1 MSNRKLIR
9 PNLKDVK
16 ARMGAP
22 DSKKPHHQ
30 IEYGRQGPSGGGTDQ
45 PLLSHPL
52 LTTARRKQA
61 PPEQTYA
68 ENFYYLKQMTSK
80 TIIVIIMEDGEEIRG
95 IIEWYDKNCL
105 KVNRLKEPNL
115 LIMKSKIKYMYKQEE
130 ESRFAR
136 RRIRRPVVETKTEK
150 ADLPDE
156 KPDSEKQD

>member
-9 PNLKDVK
+9 PNLQEIKDKLSSESK
-16 ARMGAP
+16 ATP
-22 DSKKPHHQ
+22 Q
-30 IEYGRQGPSGGGTDQ
+30 RQPSVTRQSAGISAADQ

-80 TIIVIIMEDGEEIRG
+80 MPMVIFLENGEEIRG

-105 KVNRLKEPNL
+105 KVNRTKEPNL

-130 ESRFAR
+130 ETRQMKR
-136 RRIRRPVVETKTEK
+136 RTRRAKQESQASEEDTTE
-150 ADLPDE
+150 
-156 KPDSEKQD
+156 

>member
-9 PNLKDVK
+9 PNLQEIKDKMTTENK
-16 ARMGAP
+16 ATP
-22 DSKKPHHQ
+22 Q
-30 IEYGRQGPSGGGTDQ
+30 RQPSVTRQSAGISEANQ

-80 TIIVIIMEDGEEIRG
+80 MQMVIFMDNGEEIRG

-105 KVNRLKEPNL
+105 KVNRVKDPNL
-115 LIMKSKIKYMYKQEE
+115 LIMKSKIKYMYKQEDE
-130 ESRFAR
+130 NRSLKRRQQKNSKSESDIF
-136 RRIRRPVVETKTEK
+136 
-150 ADLPDE
+150 DND
-156 KPDSEKQD
+156 

>member
-16 ARMGAP
+16 AKMGAP
-22 DSKKPHHQ
+22 ESRPRHQ
-30 IEYGRQGPSGGGTDQ
+30 IEYGRQGAPSGADQ

-80 TIIVIIMEDGEEIRG
+80 TVIVIIMEDGEEIRG

-115 LIMKSKIKYMYKQEE
+115 LIMKAKIKYMYKQEE
-130 ESRFAR
+130 ESRSAR
-136 RRIRRPVVETKTEK
+136 RRTRRPAVEIKR
-150 ADLPDE
+150 E
-156 KPDSEKQD
+156 KPDLAGDAPDSE

>member
-9 PNLKDVK
+9 PNLQEIKDK
-16 ARMGAP
+16 MTTENRAMP
-22 DSKKPHHQ
+22 Q
-30 IEYGRQGPSGGGTDQ
+30 RQPTVTRQSAGISEAHQ

-80 TIIVIIMEDGEEIRG
+80 MQMVIFLESGEEIRG

-105 KVNRLKEPNL
+105 KVNRTKEPNL
-115 LIMKSKIKYMYKQEE
+115 LIMKSKIKYMYKQEDE
-130 ESRFAR
+130 RKSMKRYSSKKPY
-136 RRIRRPVVETKTEK
+136 ISDQNTVKKDPVKK
-150 ADLPDE
+150 
-156 KPDSEKQD
+156 DSE

>member
-16 ARMGAP
+16 AKMG
-22 DSKKPHHQ
+22 DSDSRPRHQ
-30 IEYGRQGPSGGGTDQ
+30 IEYGRQGPSSGGSDQ

-80 TIIVIIMEDGEEIRG
+80 TVVVIIMEDGEEIRG

-105 KVNRLKEPNL
+105 KVNRMKEPNL
-115 LIMKSKIKYMYKQEE
+115 LIMKARIKYMYKQEE
-130 ESRFAR
+130 ESRSAR
-136 RRIRRPVVETKTEK
+136 RRTRRPVRTEAEKTD
-150 ADLPDE
+150 APVE
-156 KPDSEKQD
+156 KPEPEKKD

>member
-16 ARMGAP
+16 AKMGDAESRP
-22 DSKKPHHQ
+22 RHQ
-30 IEYGRQGPSGGGTDQ
+30 IEHGRQGAPGGGADQ

-68 ENFYYLKQMTSK
+68 ENFYYLKQMTSR
-80 TIIVIIMEDGEEIRG
+80 TVVVIIMEDGEEIRG

-105 KVNRLKEPNL
+105 KVNRVKEPNL
-115 LIMKSKIKYMYKQEE
+115 LIMKARIKYMYKQEE
-130 ESRFAR
+130 EARSAR
-136 RRIRRPVVETKTEK
+136 RRTRRQASVEPKETRVSATKAGPEK
-150 ADLPDE
+150 D
-156 KPDSEKQD
+156 

>member
-9 PNLKDVK
+9 PNLKDIK
-16 ARMGAP
+16 EKMGAS
-22 DSKKPHHQ
+22 DSRPRHQ
-30 IEYGRQGPSGGGTDQ
+30 AEYGRQGAPGGGSDQ

-80 TIIVIIMEDGEEIRG
+80 TVIVIIMEDGEEIRG

-105 KVNRLKEPNL
+105 KVNRIKEPNL

-130 ESRFAR
+130 ENRSAR
-136 RRIRRPVVETKTEK
+136 RRAHRPVRPKITREAG
-150 ADLPDE
+150 ADDKGNPE
-156 KPDSEKQD
+156 PEN

>member
-9 PNLKDVK
+9 PNLKDIK
-16 ARMGAP
+16 AKMGAP
-22 DSKKPHHQ
+22 DSKPRHQ
-30 IEYGRQGPSGGGTDQ
+30 IEYGRQGSPSGGADQ

-80 TIIVIIMEDGEEIRG
+80 TVVVIIMEDGEEIRG

-130 ESRFAR
+130 ESRSAR
-136 RRIRRPVVETKTEK
+136 RRIHRQVRTETDKT
-150 ADLPDE
+150 DVPDE
-156 KPDSEKQD
+156 KPDSKKKD

>member
-9 PNLKDVK
+9 PNLKDIK

-22 DSKKPHHQ
+22 DSRPQHQ
-30 IEYGRQGPSGGGTDQ
+30 IEYSRQRPSGGGADQ

-80 TIIVIIMEDGEEIRG
+80 TVIVIIMEDGEEIRG

-115 LIMKSKIKYMYKQEE
+115 LIMKARIKYMYKQEE
-130 ESRFAR
+130 ESRSAR
-136 RRIRRPVVETKTEK
+136 RRMRRPVHTETDK
-150 ADLPDE
+150 ADVPDE
-156 KPDSEKQD
+156 KSDSEKED

>member
-9 PNLKDVK
+9 PNLKDIK
-16 ARMGAP
+16 AKMGTS
-22 DSKKPHHQ
+22 DTRSYHHV
-30 IEYGRQGPSGGGTDQ
+30 EYGRQGAPSGGSDQ

-68 ENFYYLKQMTSK
+68 ENFYYLKQMTAK
-80 TIIVIIMEDGEEIRG
+80 TVIVIIMEDGEEIRG

-105 KVNRLKEPNL
+105 KVNRIKEPNL

-130 ESRFAR
+130 ENRSAR
-136 RRIRRPVVETKTEK
+136 RRIRRSVREEVKTESASDK
-150 ADLPDE
+150 
-156 KPDSEKQD
+156 KPDSDSRE